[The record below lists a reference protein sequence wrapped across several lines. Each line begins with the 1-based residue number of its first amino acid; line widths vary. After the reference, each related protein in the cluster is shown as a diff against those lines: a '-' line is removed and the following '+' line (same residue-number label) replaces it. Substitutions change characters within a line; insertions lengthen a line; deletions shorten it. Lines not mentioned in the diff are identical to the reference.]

1 MSSWLIYALLS
12 ALCAAFVSI
21 FGKVGLTGL
30 DSSAATAV
38 RAAIMALFL
47 MGVVVAEGHT
57 ADLPQVFADKKALA
71 FVALSGIAGA
81 LSWLFYFMALKEGE
95 VTQVAPIDKLSV
107 VFAVVLA
114 VVIFG
119 EKVSLAH
126 GIAIAMIAAGGLLLA
141 IFPDMES
148 PRTSIVDVRGGWV
161 TRRFR
166 EFSYRPAQ
174 GGRQFHRYG
183 LRGSR
188 QMPWAS
194 TDPAPVFGRTE

>member
-47 MGVVVAEGHT
+47 MGVVVAEGHA
-57 ADLPQVFADKKALA
+57 ADLPQVFADRKALA

-81 LSWLFYFMALKEGE
+81 LSWLFYFLALKDGA

-107 VFAVVLA
+107 VFAVVFA
-114 VVIFG
+114 VMIFG

-126 GIAIAMIAAGGLLLA
+126 GIAIAMIAAGGLILA
-141 IFPDMES
+141 IFP
-148 PRTSIVDVRGGWV
+148 
-161 TRRFR
+161 
-166 EFSYRPAQ
+166 
-174 GGRQFHRYG
+174 
-183 LRGSR
+183 
-188 QMPWAS
+188 
-194 TDPAPVFGRTE
+194 